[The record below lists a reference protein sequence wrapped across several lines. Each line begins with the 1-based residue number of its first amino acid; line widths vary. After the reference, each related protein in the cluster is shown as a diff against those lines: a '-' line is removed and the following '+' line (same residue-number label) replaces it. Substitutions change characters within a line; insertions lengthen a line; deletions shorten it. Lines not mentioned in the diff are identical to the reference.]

1 MLYLS
6 CDCGHHKF
14 PINFKMTVCKR
25 SPNDH
30 FFMYSL
36 DSIMFRDKKKFSS
49 GLTDTKVT
57 TLGTNIQQ
65 NENLD
70 N

>member
-1 MLYLS
+1 
-6 CDCGHHKF
+6 
-14 PINFKMTVCKR
+14 
-25 SPNDH
+25 
-30 FFMYSL
+30 MYSL